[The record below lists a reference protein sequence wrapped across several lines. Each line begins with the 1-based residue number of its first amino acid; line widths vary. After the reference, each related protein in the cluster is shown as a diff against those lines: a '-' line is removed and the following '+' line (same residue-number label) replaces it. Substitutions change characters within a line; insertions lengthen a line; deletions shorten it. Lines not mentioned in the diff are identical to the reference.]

1 LTLVEAAVETLD
13 SALAAERA
21 GADRIELCDNLSDGG
36 TTPGAGL
43 IAAVAERTRLPV
55 FVLIRPRAGGFVYS
69 DDEFDTMVRD
79 IGLAGTMGIAGIV
92 TGALT
97 TDGRVDA
104 GRTRTLVEA
113 AAGLPVTFHRA
124 IDSAVNL
131 PAALEQA
138 IEAGASRVLTSGGAA
153 TALEGADLIRTLV
166 DQARAR
172 ITVVAGGGI
181 REHNVCDVISR
192 AGVREVHTRF
202 IDQAQM
208 RGLVDVVRRNCCP
221 RPRNLRPRARRAR
234 AAHRTTT
241 CLPGTS
247 ATRSQPMHR
256 APL

>member
-36 TTPGAGL
+36 TTPGARL

-79 IGLAGTMGIAGIV
+79 IGLAVRLGIAGIV
-92 TGALT
+92 TGVLT
-97 TDGRVDA
+97 PDGRVDA
-104 GRTRTLVEA
+104 TRMLTLVEA
-113 AAGLPVTFHRA
+113 AAGLLVTFHRA

-131 PAALEQA
+131 PAALEET

-153 TALEGADLIRTLV
+153 TALEGAELIGTLV

-181 REHNVCDVISR
+181 REHNVRDVIAR
-192 AGVREVHTRF
+192 TGVREIHARLL
-202 IDQAQM
+202 DEAQM
-208 RGLVDVVRRNCCP
+208 RGLIDVIRRDN
-221 RPRNLRPRARRAR
+221 
-234 AAHRTTT
+234 
-241 CLPGTS
+241 
-247 ATRSQPMHR
+247 
-256 APL
+256 